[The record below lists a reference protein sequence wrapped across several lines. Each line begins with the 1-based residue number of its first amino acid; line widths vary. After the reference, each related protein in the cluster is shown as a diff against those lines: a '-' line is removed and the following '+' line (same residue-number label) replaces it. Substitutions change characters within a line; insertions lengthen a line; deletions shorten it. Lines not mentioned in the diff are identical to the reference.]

1 MRQRV
6 PTGNPW
12 GDSIGYSRA
21 VRVGNLVFV
30 SGTTATAADGSTLA
44 IGQPGAQARIALERI
59 ASALAELGAALK
71 DVVDTKIYLAH
82 IDHWPEVGRVHGEFF
97 RDIKPA
103 ATMVAVSRF
112 ISPDMLVEISATAV
126 LEVPRAGAA

>member
-21 VRVGNLVFV
+21 VRAGNLVFV
-30 SGTTATAADGSTLA
+30 SGTTATAPDGSALA
-44 IGQPGAQARIALERI
+44 VGQPAAQARIALERI
-59 ASALAELGAALK
+59 AAALDEVGASLR
-71 DVVDTKIYLAH
+71 DVVDTKIYLMH
-82 IDHWPEVGRVHGEFF
+82 IDHWPEVARVHGEFF
-97 RDIKPA
+97 GAIKPA

-112 ISPDMLVEISATAV
+112 IGPEMLVEISAVAV
-126 LEVPRAGAA
+126 LEAGAA